1 MKTNK
6 DLYRKFCKEN
16 TDIPI
21 FLQPFWLDIASAD
34 WDVIICSENTIDH
47 EKYSKIIA
55 ALPYCIK
62 GNFVTKRIFL
72 PEINF
77 YQSILFIQNI
87 SKEEQQKIA
96 IKLFQ
101 QLPFVIKSYFKFQ
114 PAYQKIKL
122 NTLGFKDEI
131 YSTYILQ
138 KKASYQLSKH
148 HQRHI
153 QKGVKSSYQIGNS
166 TNIPL
171 SYQLIADTFFRKNIK
186 PKLSFNTFQQIDSI
200 LKKYHCGKIL
210 NCLDSDKNLLA
221 TLLFV
226 EDNGSIYYLF
236 SGYNINYKNSGAVT
250 FLLHHIIQE
259 ALEKGKIFNFCG
271 SQNKNI
277 ATYFEG
283 FGAQPIEIPIWK
295 KGIYLIP

>member
-1 MKTNK
+1 MKTNR

-16 TDIPI
+16 KDIPI

-34 WDVIICSENTIDH
+34 WDVILYSENTIDH
-47 EKYSKIIA
+47 EKHSKIIA

-96 IKLFQ
+96 INLFK
-101 QLPFVIKSYFKFQ
+101 QLPFVIKSYFKFL

-122 NTLGFKDEI
+122 NTIGFKHEI
-131 YSTYILQ
+131 YTTYVLQ

-153 QKGVKSSYQIGNS
+153 QKGIKLSYQIENS
-166 TNIPL
+166 KNIPL

-186 PKLSFNTFQQIDSI
+186 PKLPLNTFLQIDSI
-200 LKKYHCGKIL
+200 FKKHQCGKIL
-210 NCLDSDKNLLA
+210 NCLDSNKNLLA

-226 EDNGSIYYLF
+226 EDNISIYYLF
-236 SGYNINYKNSGAVT
+236 SGYNINYKNSGAIT

-259 ALEKGKIFNFCG
+259 ALEKGKVFNFCG

-277 ATYFEG
+277 ATYFKG
-283 FGAQPIEIPIWK
+283 FGAQQIEIPIWK
-295 KGIYLIP
+295 KGFYI